1 MLASPEARVGAC
13 VDDRYRLL
21 AVLGQGGMGVV
32 YEAVHEQTGRTVA
45 LKTLHPRL
53 ARDAAASQRF
63 LREIR
68 TAGMFEHPNLTEVLD
83 AGTDTDGTLYVVM
96 PRLRGRT
103 LEEVLRSGPLEP
115 ALTAGVVLP
124 VLEALAFMHARG
136 AIHRDLKPSNVFLH
150 VDASGTTVVKILDFG
165 LARLV
170 VQERGASTQGVIGT
184 PHYMA
189 PEQARGRGGVGPAAD
204 VWSVGVLAYECLTGD
219 VPFGGTPTEALAA
232 ILSNQPIPAL
242 PPTVPRPLAR
252 LLEGMLVR
260 VSDERPANGSVSLA
274 RWREA
279 IFEARLRPALPAF
292 ARPEATSTGDPPT
305 QSSEPTSPSAPVV
318 ATQAPVVATK
328 APAHTSEPDATK
340 AHAHASEP
348 DATKAPAHTSEP
360 DATKAPAHTS
370 EPDVATKAPAPPRG
384 VSSTSPA
391 RPPAGSMPTLVAV
404 AGVLVVGL
412 LGWLVTR
419 GGNPTPVEAAS
430 PPRLDAGSDAQSP
443 QVDAATPRGDAG
455 PEDARV
461 PRELDARVA
470 APIPSEPPPAEPTRG
485 PRRRRVERSDVP
497 AAVERSTQP
506 VDRVERS
513 TQPAEAAPRGP
524 NDTPIVPWR

>member
-1 MLASPEARVGAC
+1 MLASPEARVGAR

-53 ARDAAASQRF
+53 ARDAAASHRF

-242 PPTVPRPLAR
+242 PPAVPGPLAR
-252 LLEGMLVR
+252 VLESTLVR
-260 VSDERPANGSVSLA
+260 ESDERPANGSVSLA

-292 ARPEATSTGDPPT
+292 ALPQATSTSDAPT
-305 QSSEPTSPSAPVV
+305 HSSEPPPTSPSEPEV
-318 ATQAPVVATK
+318 ATRTPTAAPQRGAARTPSKPTRWFFGAT
-328 APAHTSEPDATK
+328 
-340 AHAHASEP
+340 
-348 DATKAPAHTSEP
+348 
-360 DATKAPAHTS
+360 
-370 EPDVATKAPAPPRG
+370 G
-384 VSSTSPA
+384 
-391 RPPAGSMPTLVAV
+391 L
-404 AGVLVVGL
+404 LVVGL

-419 GGNPTPVEAAS
+419 DGIPTPVEAAS
-430 PPRLDAGSDAQSP
+430 APDAPSLDAGSEAQTP
-443 QVDAATPRGDAG
+443 QADAAAAQGDAG
-455 PEDARV
+455 PEDPGVR
-461 PRELDARVA
+461 RGLDARVA
-470 APIPSEPPPAEPTRG
+470 APIPSEPPPAEPTLG
-485 PRRRRVERSDVP
+485 PRRRRVERSDEPPVRR
-497 AAVERSTQP
+497 ERS
-506 VDRVERS
+506 
-513 TQPAEAAPRGP
+513 AEPSELAPREAPRGP